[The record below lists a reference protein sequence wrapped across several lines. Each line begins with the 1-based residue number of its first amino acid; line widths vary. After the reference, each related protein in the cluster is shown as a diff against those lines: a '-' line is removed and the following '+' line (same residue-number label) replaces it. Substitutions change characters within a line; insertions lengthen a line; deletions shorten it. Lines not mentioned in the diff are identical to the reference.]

1 MGIRTVVVT
10 STVDRKLAWLD
21 EVDEVVTIGPAAASA
36 SYLDA
41 DAIIEVARH
50 TGCSAIH
57 PGWGFLSENAQFAV
71 RCAAAGLTFVGPD
84 PYHMRVMGDK
94 SLARATMAAA
104 GLPPIP
110 GSKEVLRSV
119 EHAHVVA
126 EQVGYPVL
134 LKAVSGGGGR
144 GMRAVDDAS
153 QLKEAFDEATAESTA
168 SFADGRLY
176 MERRI
181 INGRHVEV
189 QIIADN
195 YGAVIHLGERECSL
209 QRRHQKVLEE
219 APSPGLTPEMRETI
233 LPRVVEAVRHVG
245 YRSAG
250 TMELLVDES
259 GEAWFMEMNT
269 RLQVEHPV
277 TEAITGIDLVELQLR
292 VAAGEPLGFTQEDVR
307 IQGHAIECRINAED
321 PSNNFA
327 PSPGLVTRLLL
338 PDTEGCRV
346 DTHLREGDRISPH
359 YDSMVAKIIVHGE
372 DRNDAIEKMAV
383 ALQGT
388 SVVGVKTNVALHAEI
403 MQWPIFQSG
412 RYHTTSLEQMLKG
425 DD

>member
-1 MGIRTVVVT
+1 MFKALLIANRGEVAARVARTAKRMGIRTVVVA

-21 EVDEVVTIGPAAASA
+21 DVDEVVVIGPASASK

-50 TGCSAIH
+50 TGCSAVH

-110 GSKEVLRSV
+110 GSKEVLRSL
-119 EHAHVVA
+119 EHAHEVA
-126 EQVGYPVL
+126 EQVGYPIL

-153 QLKEAFDEATAESTA
+153 QLQDAFAEATAEATA
-168 SFADGRLY
+168 SFGDGRMY

-195 YGAVIHLGERECSL
+195 YGAVLHLGERECSL

-219 APSPGLTPEMRETI
+219 APSPALTPQMRAVI
-233 LPRVVEAVRHVG
+233 LPRVVAAVRHVG

-250 TMELLVDES
+250 TMELLVDAS
-259 GEAWFMEMNT
+259 GA
-269 RLQVEHPV
+269 V
-277 TEAITGIDLVELQLR
+277 
-292 VAAGEPLGFTQEDVR
+292 
-307 IQGHAIECRINAED
+307 
-321 PSNNFA
+321 SY
-327 PSPGLVTRLLL
+327 
-338 PDTEGCRV
+338 
-346 DTHLREGDRISPH
+346 THLTLP
-359 YDSMVAKIIVHGE
+359 
-372 DRNDAIEKMAV
+372 
-383 ALQGT
+383 
-388 SVVGVKTNVALHAEI
+388 
-403 MQWPIFQSG
+403 
-412 RYHTTSLEQMLKG
+412 TT
-425 DD
+425 